1 MTALATNPPVE
12 LARYLV
18 AGSERVLR
26 GQRVD
31 GVVRVTDIPAT
42 GHGRRY
48 LVERGLTSRAELD
61 ALVNDYLD
69 QAARWDAVPVVPAW
83 LDTTSEA

>member
-12 LARYLV
+12 LGRYRV
-18 AGSERVLR
+18 GDTERVVR

-31 GVVRVTDIPAT
+31 GVVRVTDIPAV

-61 ALVNDYLD
+61 ALD
-69 QAARWDAVPVVPAW
+69 RPAG
-83 LDTTSEA
+83 

>member
-12 LARYLV
+12 LGRYRVGDTERLV
-18 AGSERVLR
+18 R

-42 GHGRRY
+42 
-48 LVERGLTSRAELD
+48 
-61 ALVNDYLD
+61 
-69 QAARWDAVPVVPAW
+69 AVPVVPAW

>member
-12 LARYLV
+12 LGRYRTN
-18 AGSERVLR
+18 GTERVVR

-31 GVVRVTDIPAT
+31 GVVRVTDIPAS

-48 LVERGLTSRAELD
+48 LVERGLTSKAELD
-61 ALVNDYLD
+61 ALVDDYLA
-69 QAARWDAVPVVPAW
+69 QAARWDAVPVLPAW
-83 LDTTSEA
+83 LDTTQEA